1 MIEVF
6 VEQPRQ
12 GLLNI
17 LLGQENKFL
26 KDRMYVSIITTCNDK
41 LGLDNILRL
50 KNHLKPL
57 LRGLNSPKSKIR
69 QKVFSVCLFVCL
81 FVRNTNGTP
90 HWILKGEVQSCY
102 YYSYVCMYATFRLP
116 PPILERRSTIL
127 LLLLLC
133 MSCSG

>member
-26 KDRMYVSIITTCNDK
+26 KDRMYVSIITTCKDK

-69 QKVFSVCLFVCL
+69 QKVFLFVCSL
-81 FVRNTNGTP
+81 VRP
-90 HWILKGEVQSCY
+90 
-102 YYSYVCMYATFRLP
+102 
-116 PPILERRSTIL
+116 
-127 LLLLLC
+127 
-133 MSCSG
+133 